1 MEVKNCP
8 FCDSSPI
15 YDDWIA
21 ACSNTDCPAYF
32 FEGKIEVWNKRPR
45 EEELEKRL
53 DNILLER

>member
-32 FEGKIEVWNKRPR
+32 FEGRLKSGINA
-45 EEELEKRL
+45 LEKK
-53 DNILLER
+53 N